1 VIPSWRRAGAIA
13 TLLAVT
19 GARAA
24 APATS
29 ASAGV
34 LRIYLARHGQTDW
47 NAQHRLQGSTDTHLD
62 AMGRAQAESL
72 SVRLAGVRFDAV
84 YSRLK
89 QLAHGQLLR
98 AERGALDTTALVHE
112 LYLRVQAQRDLAF
125 THRGQFLAYAS
136 RAMRNMLINHAR
148 DRLRQCAGGDWLR
161 VTLTGSDRQLAIA
174 SAEQAI
180 ALDAAL
186 LQLDRVSARAAR
198 VVELRYFAGLTL
210 EQAAEALGTT
220 RRTADRDW
228 RFARAFLNHLLADV
242 AKS

>member
-1 VIPSWRRAGAIA
+1 MPAGLYWLRLAA
-13 TLLAVT
+13 RMAKVTELSTL
-19 GARAA
+19 AA
-24 APATS
+24 LP
-29 ASAGV
+29 GP
-34 LRIYLARHGQTDW
+34 
-47 NAQHRLQGSTDTHLD
+47 D
-62 AMGRAQAESL
+62 AAESHGTDAL
-72 SVRLAGVRFDAV
+72 FDAV
-84 YSRLK
+84 YARLK
-89 QLAHGQLLR
+89 QLAHGQLQR

-112 LYLRVQAQRDLAF
+112 LYLRVQAQRDLTFAN
-125 THRGQFLAYAS
+125 RGQFLAYAS
-136 RAMRNMLINHAR
+136 RAMRNLLINHAR